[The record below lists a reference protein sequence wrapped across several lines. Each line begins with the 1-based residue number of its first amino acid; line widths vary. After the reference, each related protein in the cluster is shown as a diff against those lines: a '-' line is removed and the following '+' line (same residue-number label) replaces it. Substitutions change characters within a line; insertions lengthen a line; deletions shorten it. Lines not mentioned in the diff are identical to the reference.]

1 MPGGAPTAMYRE
13 RIGAL
18 STVSGDG
25 PPVLCLHGTLM
36 DRTMFDPQRRA
47 LSDDYRV
54 AAYDLRART
63 EHAVDP
69 YDLDDLAADCLAA
82 IDALAMDRP
91 VLVGMSMGGFVALRT
106 ALAAPDRVAGLVL
119 LDSTALPH
127 SPTQREQYGAL
138 VEPLAGQST
147 VPSPMADGIAESLFG
162 ETTRTERPALVDDW
176 IARWKTYRGGAVYN
190 EVHSWLDR
198 PGTVDRL
205 TAIDCPALVVH
216 GAEDAAIPP
225 DLGRQTADALPLAQ
239 FETVEDAGHTVNLER
254 PAAVNDHI
262 RRFLDGVVDTH

>member
-1 MPGGAPTAMYRE
+1 MYRE
-13 RIGAL
+13 RIDAL

-36 DRTMFDPQRRA
+36 DRTMFEPQRRA
-47 LSDDYRV
+47 LAGDYSV

-82 IDALAMDRP
+82 MDALGMDRP

-106 ALAAPDRVAGLVL
+106 ALAAPDRVGGVAL
-119 LDSTALPH
+119 LDSTGAAH
-127 SPTQREQYGAL
+127 SPTQQEQYAAL

-147 VPSPMADGIAESLFG
+147 VPAAMADGIAETLFG
-162 ETTRTERPALVDDW
+162 ETTRTERPALVEDW
-176 IARWKTYRGGAVYN
+176 VARWRTYRGAAVYN

-198 PGTVDRL
+198 PGTLDRL
-205 TAIDCPALVVH
+205 AEIDCPLLAVH
-216 GAEDAAIPP
+216 GAEDTAIPP
-225 DLGRQTADALPLAQ
+225 EQGEETARTAPAGR
-239 FETVEDAGHTVNLER
+239 FELVEGAGHSANVER
-254 PAAVNDHI
+254 PAAVNRHL
-262 RRFLDGVVDTH
+262 RAFLDRVAGTQ